1 MSQSCLT
8 LHPTRFYVLLSLAL
22 HYTQLYF
29 MPSSG
34 SCSACPWIIFNVYSE
49 NAYSALYWP
58 QLSSF
63 PAWPYIT
70 LRLHVLSTAPS
81 LLMSCF
87 SCLAPQKISSCSGLL
102 CLVAHLPTLLCI
114 ITAAIRSGVL
124 DDTSSAAVLLH
135 LHTCHHPHFHMRCI
149 CYINVCLLQC
159 GHWDHNCLIVSLARG
174 QNLKLAW

>member
-1 MSQSCLT
+1 MFCSAWLYIILSSTSCPALD
-8 LHPTRFYVLLSLAL
+8 LAQLAL
-22 HYTQLYF
+22 GLYSMYTQRMHTQLCT
-29 MPSSG
+29 G
-34 SCSACPWIIFNVYSE
+34 
-49 NAYSALYWP
+49 
-58 QLSSF
+58 LSSLVF

-70 LRLHVLSTAPS
+70 LRLHVLITAPS